1 MYARKTR
8 SHRREAHLVTR
19 CEVRVAAVHLSGT
32 SVGSAAVVSFRWVGF
47 SFGFA
52 RRHSVRS
59 QSTLAPTRYTHCDEA
74 CHHRRAFSLAA
85 RRSFRFVWWVSHLG
99 LLGGLVYVRKARP
112 HRRETRLVTRRA
124 ITDATRKQKRL
135 WRRKVQF
142 DFVQADLFLVRQAR
156 LLWTSADTSVTRDA
170 RPVFI
175 FGSPTRHASKSP
187 LDNCQFLVSL
197 VR

>member
-1 MYARKTR
+1 MSHPRVLRRARRLALPGGRSRRRRSAFIGHFRWQRSVRFVSFGGVFNLGWLGGIVYARKTR

-124 ITDATRKQKRL
+124 IIDAVRKQ
-135 WRRKVQF
+135 
-142 DFVQADLFLVRQAR
+142 
-156 LLWTSADTSVTRDA
+156 
-170 RPVFI
+170 
-175 FGSPTRHASKSP
+175 
-187 LDNCQFLVSL
+187 
-197 VR
+197 